1 MTELDQKIAALRDA
15 VDRFITAAQTASPK
29 NPVALKKM
37 LEISIEVGPAMEK
50 VVEVAA
56 GVKKP

>member
-1 MTELDQKIAALRDA
+1 MTELEQKIAVLRDA
-15 VDRFITAAQTASPK
+15 VDRFIATAQKAGPK
-29 NPVALKKM
+29 NPVAVKKM